1 MKITALL
8 FTVLFVAISCSS
20 NDSDDKPVVSNYYG
34 KWINVV
40 DAKDIDNPYVFRES
54 YKFNRGNTFTKTR
67 IDRGVTTTASGTFE
81 VSTNEIG
88 TNLKL
93 TYSTDSM
100 LILNCSNSLIETL
113 TITKAG
119 LLDNDGRMCDAEST
133 YEKTK

>member
-8 FTVLFVAISCSS
+8 FTVLFIAISCSS

-81 VSTNEIG
+81 VSTNEI
-88 TNLKL
+88 
-93 TYSTDSM
+93 
-100 LILNCSNSLIETL
+100 
-113 TITKAG
+113 
-119 LLDNDGRMCDAEST
+119 
-133 YEKTK
+133 

>member
-1 MKITALL
+1 MKITTLL
-8 FTVLFVAISCSS
+8 FTVLIVAISCSS
-20 NDSDDKPVVSNYYG
+20 NDSDDKPIVSNYYG

-40 DAKDIDNPYVFRES
+40 DAKDVDKPYVFTES
-54 YKFNRGNTFTKTR
+54 YKFNRDNTFTKTR
-67 IDRGVTTTASGTFE
+67 IDKNVTTTASGTFE

-88 TNLKL
+88 PNLKL
-93 TYSTDSM
+93 TYTTDSM

>member
-20 NDSDDKPVVSNYYG
+20 HDSDDKPVVYNYYG
-34 KWINVV
+34 NWINVV

-54 YKFNRGNTFTKTR
+54 YKFNRDKTFTKTR
-67 IDRGVTTTASGTFE
+67 IHGNVTTTASGTFE
-81 VSTNEIG
+81 VSANEIG

-93 TYSTDSM
+93 TYPTDNM